1 VSSKIKGLRRV
12 GIVGLSTL
20 VAGSMMTLTA
30 ATSIALPPVYSAL
43 SAPNVTQGANNQS
56 AGSLTLDFTNNFAT
70 NAAQTFTV
78 AGNNCATAPG
88 IAAATEFS
96 AIPTAALTGPFLAG
110 LTTAGTATKPAFTTT
125 LGSSTTQ
132 CATAGIKD
140 QVTLTL
146 TTPSSVAGPTNWF
159 KYTLSNVNYNVGA
172 APALGAI
179 SVATAGD
186 LSAAPAAVTNATIV
200 NKSFTFIPLI
210 AAQFG
215 STGNVLGTAKFVETT
230 AGAIF
235 TPASSTTNVTLTL
248 NDTGTFTAGV
258 TPTITLP
265 AGYTATVPVLS
276 ANTFTFTVNTPANL
290 VKATVSVSG
299 LKFNAGASTT
309 PRVATLTAVA
319 GGFTSSP
326 MSAANVLNF
335 TARTGGATRYETAAA
350 LFNGGGFLDDSG
362 FVSDAVL
369 SSGALFPDAL
379 SANYLAGRLGTGTLL
394 TTPST
399 LSTAAR
405 SSMFAAHV
413 KTVYI
418 TGGTGAVSQTVT
430 NQIEAMHVA
439 NDPTKPFMSVV
450 RLGGA
455 DRYATNKLVNENNFL
470 ASDTVLLASG
480 SNFPDALAVGPVAYQ
495 GFPLILTRGVT
506 LGATENS
513 QLADFSPTNVI
524 IAGGTGV
531 VSAAIETSLK
541 AQGFHVLRLAGADRT
556 LTAAAVASW
565 ATVGI
570 TGATAGSIEEGLG
583 FDSDTTY
590 ISTGNNFADA
600 LAAGPVAGDQGR
612 TILLSSTS
620 TLLGAGIPSYLGDLA
635 VGGAADEVGVL
646 HALGLTGA
654 VSSAL
659 MKSAAA
665 TIGANL

>member
-12 GIVGLSTL
+12 GIVGLSAV
-20 VAGSMMTLTA
+20 VAASMMTGLAGTA
-30 ATSIALPPVYSAL
+30 SALPTAYTAL
-43 SAPNVTQGANNQS
+43 SAPIVTQGANNQA
-56 AGSLTLDFTNNFAT
+56 AGSLTLDFANVFAT
-70 NAAQTFTV
+70 NATQTFTI
-78 AGNNCATAPG
+78 GATNACDTAAH
-88 IAAATEFS
+88 IADAISFS
-96 AIPTAALTGPFLAG
+96 AVPTATLTGPFLAG
-110 LTTAGTATKPAFTTT
+110 LTTAGTAPKPTFTTT
-125 LGSSTTQ
+125 LGSSDAQ
-132 CATAGIKD
+132 CVTAGVLNT
-140 QVTLTL
+140 VTFKLTQ
-146 TTPSSVAGPTNWF
+146 PSSSSATTDWF
-159 KYTLSNVNYNVGA
+159 KYTLSNVKYNVGA
-172 APALGAI
+172 THATGA
-179 SVATAGD
+179 VAVASAGAFTATGT
-186 LSAAPAAVTNATIV
+186 PVTNATV
-200 NKSFTFIPLI
+200 TQGSYTVIPLI
-210 AAQFG
+210 AAQS
-215 STGNVLGTAKFVETT
+215 STHGNTLGTASMVETT
-230 AGAIF
+230 AGAFF
-235 TPASSTTNVTLTL
+235 TPATLVTVTLTL
-248 NDTGTFTAGV
+248 SSGAFTPGV
-258 TPTITLP
+258 TPVITAP
-265 AGYTATVPVLS
+265 AGYTVTHPATLTGVHTTYAFDVTATS
-276 ANTFTFTVNTPANL
+276 PAK
-290 VKATVSVSG
+290 KATVSVAG
-299 LKFNAGASTT
+299 LKLDAPAGPVVVTLASSVIAGAKN
-309 PRVATLTAVA
+309 
-319 GGFTSSP
+319 
-326 MSAANVLNF
+326 AANVLNF

-350 LFNGGGFLDDSG
+350 LFNGGGFLDVDG
-362 FVSDAVL
+362 FVSTAVL

-405 SSMFAAHV
+405 SSLFAAHV

-450 RLGGA
+450 RLGGV

-480 SNFPDALAVGPVAYQ
+480 NNFPDALAVGPVAYQ
-495 GFPLILTRGVT
+495 GFPLILTRGAT
-506 LGATENS
+506 LGATENT

-541 AQGFHVLRLAGADRT
+541 AQGFNVLRLAGADRT

-570 TGATAGSIEEGLG
+570 TGATAGTIEAGLG